1 MSYRKNVFVIGAG
14 ASAHRGAPLMGNFV
28 GTAREILDRGALL
41 PADAN
46 RFRNVIEYWIAHDL
60 TEKAAKLKLANL
72 EDLFGLVDLNV
83 RVNPSVASVRRDM
96 VFMIL
101 RTLEERITREVK
113 TECSF
118 YFRFDSGQRKGAR
131 QASIMRQFVDIVSR
145 RWDASPDSGVVQD
158 SIISTNYDELVEEVL
173 TLGGLKADYGL
184 AEPDSSKKGQVTLKL
199 LKLHGSVNWSIC
211 TACHHVKVH
220 PLGTKIATIER
231 SPCEACGGQVEP
243 FIVPPTWSKG
253 ERRAPLESVWKTAF
267 DELLQ
272 ARRWVFI
279 GTSLPEADR
288 YLRYFFGLALQ
299 HNSQLDRIVVINQ
312 NECGY
317 DDLFEHHASRIS
329 LDHPRIQFE
338 QAIQD
343 ATLQDKLGQVP
354 YAQENP
360 LW

>member
-118 YFRFDSGQRKGAR
+118 YFRFDSGQRK
-131 QASIMRQFVDIVSR
+131 
-145 RWDASPDSGVVQD
+145 
-158 SIISTNYDELVEEVL
+158 
-173 TLGGLKADYGL
+173 
-184 AEPDSSKKGQVTLKL
+184 
-199 LKLHGSVNWSIC
+199 
-211 TACHHVKVH
+211 
-220 PLGTKIATIER
+220 
-231 SPCEACGGQVEP
+231 
-243 FIVPPTWSKG
+243 
-253 ERRAPLESVWKTAF
+253 
-267 DELLQ
+267 
-272 ARRWVFI
+272 
-279 GTSLPEADR
+279 
-288 YLRYFFGLALQ
+288 
-299 HNSQLDRIVVINQ
+299 
-312 NECGY
+312 
-317 DDLFEHHASRIS
+317 
-329 LDHPRIQFE
+329 
-338 QAIQD
+338 
-343 ATLQDKLGQVP
+343 
-354 YAQENP
+354 
-360 LW
+360 